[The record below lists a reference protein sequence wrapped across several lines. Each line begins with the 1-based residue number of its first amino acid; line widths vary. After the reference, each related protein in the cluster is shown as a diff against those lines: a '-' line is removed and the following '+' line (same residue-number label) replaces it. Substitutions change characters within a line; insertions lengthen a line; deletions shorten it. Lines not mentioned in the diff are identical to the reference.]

1 MSSRTLRRIRRP
13 QSLSSA
19 ALASASLALALP
31 AGALEQPAP
40 AELPAPPVR
49 EVAPPTRPELPTP
62 SAREVAPAQPTPAA
76 ATETQSPPA
85 EAPKDAVGNVFVPL
99 LMYTP
104 ETHLG
109 GGAFFVHFFRLDER
123 NAESRTSSV
132 AFVGLATTR
141 KQAIIEVHPDFY
153 FLSDDLHFY
162 GKADYQYFPD
172 SFWGIGNEAPD
183 SDEERYKRERFRL
196 RGGGQYRIVGPIYGG
211 LLLDAMAYTPTYSNP
226 NGVFARRNVPGEFG
240 GNTVGLG
247 PTLSLDTRDN
257 TVAAFK
263 GVLLSATLTAYSE
276 VLGSAYAFRRLQLD
290 TRYFVRLIGE
300 HVLGVHVA
308 SEFQGG
314 EVPYYQLAMLGG
326 DELLRGYYLG
336 RYRDQNL
343 AALDLEYRYPIYW
356 RFGGV
361 AFAGAGKIADRIG
374 ALASEPL
381 RYTVGGGLRFS
392 LSTDQ
397 RLNLR
402 FDAGFGPGTY
412 GLYFTAREAF

>member
-1 MSSRTLRRIRRP
+1 MSSRTLRRIRIP
-13 QSLSSA
+13 QPLPRA
-19 ALASASLALALP
+19 ALACSLLSLASQAH
-31 AGALEQPAP
+31 AVEQ
-40 AELPAPPVR
+40 
-49 EVAPPTRPELPTP
+49 PTRPELPTP
-62 SAREVAPAQPTPAA
+62 SAREVAPQLPKPAA
-76 ATETQSPPA
+76 PPEPA
-85 EAPKDAVGNVFVPL
+85 PVAPKAAEPPLEAPKDAVGNVFVPL
-99 LMYTP
+99 VMYTP

-123 NAESRTSSV
+123 NAQSRTSSV

-141 KQAIIEVHPDFY
+141 KQAIVELHPDFY

-172 SFWGIGNEAPD
+172 SFWGIGNETPD
-183 SDEERYKRERFRL
+183 QDEERYKRERFRL
-196 RGGGQYRIVGPIYGG
+196 RGGGQYRIAGPIYGG
-211 LLLDAMAYTPTYSNP
+211 LLLDAMSYTPTYSDP
-226 NGVFARRNVPGEFG
+226 NGVFARRRVPGEYG
-240 GNTVGLG
+240 GNTVGIG

-263 GVLLSATLTAYSE
+263 GVWLSATFTAYSS
-276 VLGSAYAFRRLQLD
+276 LIGSDYGFRRLQLD

-381 RYTVGGGLRFS
+381 RYTAGGGLRFS
-392 LSTDQ
+392 LSTDE

-402 FDAGFGPGTY
+402 FDAGFGPGTF